1 MHPSRLALV
10 AIIIPLA
17 LETSC
22 EPSAIDRAAPRIEAR
37 DPLSLRAADEFVLD
51 VSSAGEL
58 LLARELPVPPQS
70 DADRLLEVRWIGARG
85 PRVWAFDG
93 EPVLEA
99 RFVPSSNALLVLTRE
114 HTLVR
119 VDHPERTGVPPIE
132 LDRDALGPLSLDGA
146 GRYVVY
152 TRGEMPDYQLVRA
165 EIATGQTLALAPA
178 LIPAWCPT
186 ILPDASE
193 VLVVASPTGTPAF
206 YRVREGRAPERWNLA
221 PDTPLPTGPSAAIV
235 VDQTI
240 VYQSDDAVVSLG
252 LDGVLRASLHDRSLP
267 VLSADG
273 ARVLVHTSRREA
285 LTVEFTTRALRP
297 TRLEEA
303 AR

>member
-1 MHPSRLALV
+1 MNHSRLALV
-10 AIIIPLA
+10 AIIVPLT

-22 EPSAIDRAAPRIEAR
+22 EPSTIDRATPRIEAR
-37 DPLSLRAADEFVLD
+37 DPLSLRATDEFVLD
-51 VSSAGEL
+51 VSRTGEL

-70 DADRLLEVRWIGARG
+70 DADRLLEVRWVGAQG
-85 PRVWAFDG
+85 SRVWTFDS

-114 HTLVR
+114 HKLVR
-119 VDHPERTGVPPIE
+119 VEHPERPGDAPIE
-132 LDRDALGPLSLDGA
+132 LDRDALGPLSIDGA

-165 EIATGQTLALAPA
+165 EIATGQTLALAPT

-206 YRVREGRAPERWNLA
+206 YRVREGRAPERWELA
-221 PDTPLPTGPSAAIV
+221 PDTPLPTGPSAAII
-235 VDQTI
+235 VDRTI

-252 LDGVLRASLHDRSLP
+252 LDGSLRASLRDRSLP
-267 VLSADG
+267 VLSSDG
-273 ARVLVHTSRREA
+273 ARVLLHASRREA
-285 LTVEFTTRALRP
+285 WTVELVSRSLRS
-297 TRLEEA
+297 TQAEEVL
-303 AR
+303 R